1 MFILVP
7 WKPVALIVGILG
19 ALVFVGY
26 VGSSLM
32 QGRNPFGMPAAAQSQ
47 IISPK
52 PAVVHTKPQHRD
64 LHKAEHPSGQ

>member
-19 ALVFVGY
+19 ALVFVCY

-32 QGRNPFGMPAAAQSQ
+32 QGRNPFGMPATAQSQ
-47 IISPK
+47 VISSK
-52 PAVVHTKPQHRD
+52 PAVAHATPHRN

>member
-32 QGRNPFGMPAAAQSQ
+32 QGRSPFGMPPAQTQ
-47 IISPK
+47 VISSKSTVAHASSP
-52 PAVVHTKPQHRD
+52 HRN

>member
-19 ALVFVGY
+19 AMVFVGY

-32 QGRNPFGMPAAAQSQ
+32 QGRNPFGMPAAQTQVTS
-47 IISPK
+47 SK
-52 PAVVHTKPQHRD
+52 PVVAHANRPHRN

>member
-1 MFILVP
+1 MFFLVP

-32 QGRNPFGMPAAAQSQ
+32 HRRNPFGMPTAQTQ
-47 IISPK
+47 VISSK
-52 PAVVHTKPQHRD
+52 PAVVHANPPHRN
-64 LHKAEHPSGQ
+64 LHKAERPSGQ

>member
-7 WKPVALIVGILG
+7 WKPVALIVVILG

-47 IISPK
+47 IISSK
-52 PAVVHTKPQHRD
+52 PAVAHATTAHRN

>member
-32 QGRNPFGMPAAAQSQ
+32 QGRNPFGMPAAQSQ
-47 IISPK
+47 VISSK
-52 PAVVHTKPQHRD
+52 PGGAPANSAHRN
-64 LHKAEHPSGQ
+64 LHKAEHSPGQ